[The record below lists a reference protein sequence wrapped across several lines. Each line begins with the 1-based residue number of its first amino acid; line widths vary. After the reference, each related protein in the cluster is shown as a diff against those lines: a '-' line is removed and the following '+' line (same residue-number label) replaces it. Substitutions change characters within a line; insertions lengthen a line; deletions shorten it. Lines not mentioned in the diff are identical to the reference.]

1 VTGIRYPGRTAHR
14 KTAVIKFGKTP
25 VLRRP
30 ATGSESGTAP
40 MSRLAARN
48 RVRKP
53 AVATVS
59 VARAHA
65 RVGRTTVGI
74 AGTNRHARTS
84 NATIKVETARGA
96 TGMRKAAAAGVAG
109 VAVGIAKTGV
119 TAEAAI

>member
-14 KTAVIKFGKTP
+14 KTALIKFGKTLG
-25 VLRRP
+25 LRIP

-84 NATIKVETARGA
+84 SATTRGA
-96 TGMRKAAAAGVAG
+96 TGTRKAAAGVAG